1 MRAKSLLLVLALT
14 VGTAM
19 AQRGGMGQGPGG
31 PRYDAANE
39 TKITGT
45 IDQIN
50 TVDGMC
56 HTGTHLVLKTDKGN
70 MEIALGPSQFLE
82 DQKLELKK
90 GETVD
95 VIGAKTTTG
104 RGEMFVARQITAGG
118 KTVTLRDEKGMP
130 AWPRGMCR

>member
-1 MRAKSLLLVLALT
+1 MKAKSLLLLLALT
-14 VGTAM
+14 VATAM
-19 AQRGGMGQGPGG
+19 AQRGGMGPGPG
-31 PRYDAANE
+31 PKYDASNE
-39 TKITGT
+39 TKLTGT
-45 IDQIN
+45 IEQIN
-50 TVDGMC
+50 TVDAMC

-70 MEIALGPSQFLE
+70 LEIALGPSQFLE

-95 VIGAKTTTG
+95 VVGAKTTTG

-130 AWPRGMCR
+130 AWPHGMCR